1 MAKKSISV
9 LKANRQNIKRASRN
23 KSIKSEIKTYI
34 KKTEGAIL
42 DKEKEKA
49 GEFLGL
55 SQKKLDKAVK
65 KGIIHPNKSARYKS
79 KLAKKVAAL

>member
-1 MAKKSISV
+1 MAKKSLSV

-34 KKTEGAIL
+34 KKTESAVL

-49 GEFLGL
+49 DLLLGL
-55 SQKKLDKAVK
+55 SQKKLDKAAK
-65 KGIIHPNKSARYKS
+65 KGIIHPNKSARSKS

>member
-1 MAKKSISV
+1 MAKKSLSV

-34 KKTEGAIL
+34 KKTDAAVL

-49 GEFLGL
+49 IELLGI
-55 SQKKLDKAVK
+55 SQKKIDKATK
-65 KGIIHPNKSARYKS
+65 KGIVHPNKSARYKS

>member
-1 MAKKSISV
+1 MAKKSLSV

-34 KKTEGAIL
+34 KKTESAVL

-49 GEFLGL
+49 EELLGI
-55 SQKKLDKAVK
+55 SQKKLDKAAK
-65 KGIIHPNKSARYKS
+65 KGIVHPNKSARYKS

>member
-1 MAKKSISV
+1 MAKKSLSV

-34 KKTEGAIL
+34 KKTGEAVL

-49 GEFLGL
+49 GLLLGL

-65 KGIIHPNKSARYKS
+65 KGIIHPNKSARCKS
-79 KLAKKVAAL
+79 KLSKKVAAL